1 MLYLIVMP
9 SHVQSEHREGKMT
22 KLVPEN
28 LTFSEVGHLPIVKD
42 FAKKIKLVE
51 TLDAL
56 VDSQMDLSPG
66 ITVLAMVLDTLS
78 GRTPLYRLEEF
89 FQEKDT
95 ELILGHDC
103 KPELFCDYNLGRV
116 LDKIFDTGT
125 QKVFSQIAQNA
136 IGVFDVDPRRLH
148 FDTTSISVFGDYDFI
163 DPPLKITYGH
173 SKDKRPDLKQFLISM
188 LCVDRNIPI
197 LGTTEDG
204 NASDKTLNNELL
216 GGISRHMARH
226 GIEPGAFVYVAD
238 SAFVTPDN
246 LAKSKDNN
254 VKFLTRLPATY
265 KECGRAICDAVAAGN
280 WIDLGKLNQTP
291 ATQKR
296 PAAYYRGSEATVELY
311 GEPYRAIVVHSSAHD
326 KRRHKRI
333 DRLLLQKRKD
343 LETHCKKIN
352 SGPFYCRADAE
363 AAADKIR
370 RASANSYHRL
380 HYEIRKLAKYP
391 RGRPAKGAARTPIGY
406 EYLLDVKID
415 VDAGAVAPLRLEAGC
430 FVLICNMSGKQERD
444 QWPAGALL
452 ELYKNQSGIEQ
463 NFGFLK
469 DPVIVNSIF
478 LKKPTRIEVLGLV
491 LLIALLIWRLMERCM
506 RHHLEKTKSEITGWK
521 NRPTKRPTSFMMTT
535 KFLSIL
541 VAKSGTRRQLV
552 RPLKPVQ
559 LEFLQALNVNPAVF
573 INP

>member
-1 MLYLIVMP
+1 
-9 SHVQSEHREGKMT
+9 MT

-51 TLDAL
+51 TLNAM
-56 VDSQMDLSPG
+56 VDSEMQLSPG
-66 ITVLAMVLDTLS
+66 IAVMAMVLDTLS

-95 ELILGHDC
+95 ELILGHAV
-103 KPELFCDYNLGRV
+103 KPELFCDYNVGRM
-116 LDKIFDTGT
+116 LDKLFDAGT
-125 QKVFSQIAQNA
+125 QRLFSQIAQNA
-136 IGVFDVDPRRLH
+136 MGVFDVDRRRLH

-216 GGISRHMARH
+216 AGISRHMANH
-226 GIEPGAFVYVAD
+226 GLEPGAFVYVAD

-246 LAKSKDNN
+246 LEKAKDQN

-265 KECGRAICDAVAAGN
+265 KECGRAIADAVAANN
-280 WIDLGKLNQTP
+280 WIELGKLNQTP

-296 PAAYYRGSEATVELY
+296 PAAYYRGFETSVELY
-311 GEPYRAIVVHSSAHD
+311 DETYRAIVVHSSAHD

-333 DRLLLQKRKD
+333 DRMLEQKRKEI
-343 LETHCKKIN
+343 ETHCKKIN

-370 RASANSYHRL
+370 RAAANSYHSL
-380 HYEIRKLAKYP
+380 QYEISKEAKYP
-391 RGRPAKGAARTPIGY
+391 RGRPAKGKARAPIGY
-406 EYLLDVKID
+406 HYLLDIKID
-415 VDAGAVAPLRLEAGC
+415 VDAQTVAPLRLEAGC
-430 FVLICNMSGKQERD
+430 FVLICNLCGKQERK
-444 QWPAGALL
+444 QWPAGSLL

-469 DPVIVNSIF
+469 NPVIVNSIF
-478 LKKPTRIEVLGLV
+478 LKKPSRIEVLGLV
-491 LLIALLIWRLMERCM
+491 LLIALLIWRLMEHCM
-506 RHHLEKTKSEITGWK
+506 RLHLKKTKSKISGWK

-541 VAKSGTRRQLV
+541 VARSGNKRQLV
-552 RPLKPVQ
+552 KPLKSVQ
-559 LEFLQALNVNPAVF
+559 KEFLQALSVSPEVF
-573 INP
+573 VEP

>member
-1 MLYLIVMP
+1 MP
-9 SHVQSEHREGKMT
+9 SQVQPEHKEGKMI

-28 LTFSEVGHLPIVKD
+28 LTFSEVGHLPIIKD

-51 TLDAL
+51 TIDTL
-56 VDSQMDLSPG
+56 VDSQMELSPG
-66 ITVLAMVLDTLS
+66 ITILAMVLDTLS

-89 FQEKDT
+89 FHEKDT
-95 ELILGHDC
+95 ELLLGHAVN
-103 KPELFCDYNLGRV
+103 PERFCDYNVGRV
-116 LDKIFDTGT
+116 LDRLFDTGT

-136 IGVFDVDPRRLH
+136 IDVFDIDPHRLH
-148 FDTTSISVFGDYDFI
+148 FDTTSISVFGDYDFV

-197 LGTTEDG
+197 LGSTEDG

-216 GGISRHMARH
+216 GGISKHMARH
-226 GIEPGAFVYVAD
+226 GIKPGAFVYVAD

-246 LAKSKDNN
+246 LKQSKENH

-265 KECGRAICDAVAAGN
+265 KECGRAICEAVAADN
-280 WIDLGKLNQTP
+280 WTDLGKLNQTP
-291 ATQKR
+291 ATQKH
-296 PAAYYRGSEATVELY
+296 PAAYYRGFETGVALY
-311 GEPYRAIVVHSSAHD
+311 GETYRAIVVHSSAHD

-333 DRLLLQKRKD
+333 DRLLQQKRKE
-343 LETHCKKIN
+343 LEMHCKKVN
-352 SGPFYCRADAE
+352 AGPFYCRADAE

-370 RASANSYHRL
+370 KAAANSYHKL
-380 HYEIRKLAKYP
+380 QYKIREAAKYP
-391 RGRPAKGAARTPIGY
+391 RGRPAKGTEREPVGY
-406 EYLLDVKID
+406 EYLLHIEID
-415 VDAGAVAPLRLEAGC
+415 VDADLVAPMRLEAGC
-430 FVLICNMSGKQERD
+430 FVLICNLSGKKERE
-444 QWPAGALL
+444 QWPVASLL

-469 DPVIVNSIF
+469 DPVIINSIF
-478 LKKPTRIEVLGLV
+478 LKKPSRIEVLGLV

-506 RHHLEKTKSEITGWK
+506 RHHIEKTKSEITGWK
-521 NRPTKRPTSFMMTT
+521 NKPTKRPTSFMMTT

-541 VAKSGTRRQLV
+541 VARSGSIRQLV

-559 LEFLQALNVNPAVF
+559 KEFLQALNVSTEVF
-573 INP
+573 VKP

>member
-1 MLYLIVMP
+1 MLSQDQHEL
-9 SHVQSEHREGKMT
+9 REGIMRN
-22 KLVPEN
+22 LVPDN
-28 LTFSEVGHLPIVKD
+28 VTFSEVGHLPIIKD

-51 TLDAL
+51 TLDAM
-56 VDSQMDLSPG
+56 VDSEMELSPG
-66 ITVLAMVLDTLS
+66 IAILAMVLDTLS
-78 GRTPLYRLEEF
+78 GRTPLYRMEEF

-95 ELILGHDC
+95 ELILGCDV
-103 KPELFCDYNLGRV
+103 KPELFCDYNIGRV
-116 LDKIFDTGT
+116 LDKIFETGT

-136 IGVFDVDPRRLH
+136 IGVFDVDVRRLH
-148 FDTTSISVFGDYDFI
+148 YDTTSISVFGDYDFV

-216 GGISRHMARH
+216 GGVSRHMARH
-226 GIEPGAFVYVAD
+226 GLKPGAFVYVAD
-238 SAFVTPDN
+238 SALVTPDN
-246 LAKSKDNN
+246 LEKAKDRN

-265 KECGRAICDAVAAGN
+265 KACGRAISEAVFADD
-280 WIDLGKLNQTP
+280 WIDIGELNQTP
-291 ATQKR
+291 STTKR
-296 PAAYYRGSEATVELY
+296 PAAVYRGFETTVELY
-311 GEPYRAIVVHSSAHD
+311 DEAYRAIVVHSSAHD

-333 DRLLLQKRKD
+333 DRLLAQKRKD

-363 AAADKIR
+363 AAARKILKT
-370 RASANSYHRL
+370 AANSYHEL
-380 HYEIRKLAKYP
+380 TYAIREVAKYR
-391 RGRPAKGAARTPIGY
+391 RGRPAKGKARKPTGY
-406 EYLLDVKID
+406 EYLLDIKID
-415 VDAGAVAPLRLEAGC
+415 VDAKAVAPLRLEAGC
-430 FVLICNMSGKQERD
+430 FVLLTNLSGTQAIEK
-444 QWPAGALL
+444 WPAITLL

-478 LKKPTRIEVLGLV
+478 LKKPNRIEVLGLILV
-491 LLIALLIWRLMERCM
+491 IALLIWRLIERCM
-506 RHHLEKTKSEITGWK
+506 RHYLERTQSEISGWK
-521 NRPTKRPTSFMMTT
+521 NRPTKRPTAFMMTT

-541 VAKSGTRRQLV
+541 VARSGTQRQLV

-559 LEFLQALNVNPAVF
+559 LEFLKAMGVNPEVF
-573 INP
+573 VKP